1 MADLQK
7 SNLVDATINE
17 KKLGSNDEFSPK
29 HSADMGQL
37 ENLSLDP
44 KADRALT
51 TKVDLKVLPILGL
64 LYLICFLD
72 RTNIGG

>member
-1 MADLQK
+1 MSDLQK
-7 SNLVDATINE
+7 SAFVDDSVNE
-17 KKLGSNDEFSPK
+17 KKLSSNHGSSPK
-29 HSADMGQL
+29 QSADMGRL
-37 ENLSLDP
+37 EGLTMDP

-72 RTNIGG
+72 RTNIG